1 MVKVIVVV
9 PEDDVWV
16 HLNCMSGVQVVNTE
30 IVVRAPA
37 SLFVMS
43 RLVTVT
49 PPSTT
54 EPPLLSER
62 WLKTTPNPV
71 IVSVLPEL
79 MVSVLALPSESRE
92 IVPAM
97 ISVLKRFAA
106 SILRVL
112 PAPSIVTVLVP
123 AVNVLPAPEVSQLPC
138 TIHEPEVSVIVP
150 PEPVIDTS
158 VNVAVEA
165 LAVRVP
171 VEVTVRFEA
180 PEIVLFEVVSVP
192 ETVSVLDTSI
202 SVLIVIVP
210 LVVRL

>member
-123 AVNVLPAPEVSQLPC
+123 AVNVLPAPEVSQLPL
-138 TIHEPEVSVIVP
+138 TAQAPVVSVIVP
-150 PEPVIDTS
+150 VPVPVTFATVTVDAFAVSVPDTERFEPPEIAKFAVARVPDTS
-158 VNVAVEA
+158 RELLTSISVDCV
-165 LAVRVP
+165 
-171 VEVTVRFEA
+171 
-180 PEIVLFEVVSVP
+180 IVP
-192 ETVSVLDTSI
+192 ETV
-202 SVLIVIVP
+202 
-210 LVVRL
+210 RL